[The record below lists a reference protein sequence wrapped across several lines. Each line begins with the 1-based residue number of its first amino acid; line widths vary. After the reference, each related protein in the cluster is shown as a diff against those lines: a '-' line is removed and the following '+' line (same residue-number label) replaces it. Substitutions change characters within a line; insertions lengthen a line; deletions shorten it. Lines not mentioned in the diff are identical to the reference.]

1 MRVVLTG
8 ATGLVGEAALAR
20 LRQRGDDVLGVARR
34 VPAAREGVEWLA
46 ADLTEPGPWQAAL
59 ASRAPEAVVHLAG
72 EPLDV
77 GRWTKARKERL
88 VRSRVETT
96 RRIVE
101 AIAGAAAPPRVLVCA
116 SAVGIY
122 GARGEE
128 LLEESSAPGA
138 GFLAELC
145 QRWEEEA
152 GRASHAGVRT
162 VSLRFAPV
170 LSRRGGALPRMARAF
185 KLFVGGPL
193 AAREPWFPWIH
204 EDDAAG
210 LVLHAVSHTGALSGP
225 VNAVAPEHVRM
236 GQFADALGRALRRPA
251 ALTVPAWALRAVL
264 GELAGS
270 IVPGQKIV
278 PAAALASGYQYQH
291 PTLAGALASIL
302 G

>member
-8 ATGLVGEAALAR
+8 ATGLVGETVLAR
-20 LRQRGDDVLGVARR
+20 LRQRADDVLAIARGV
-34 VPAAREGVEWLA
+34 PTAREGVEWLA

-59 ASRAPEAVVHLAG
+59 ASRAPDAVVHLAG
-72 EPLDV
+72 EPLDK
-77 GRWTKARKERL
+77 GRWSKARKERL
-88 VRSRVETT
+88 MRSRLEST
-96 RRIVE
+96 RRLVE

-128 LLEESSAPGA
+128 LLEESSRPGS

-162 VSLRFAPV
+162 VSLRFAPI
-170 LSRRGGALPRMARAF
+170 LSRRGGALPRMVRAF

-210 LVLHAVSHTGALSGP
+210 LVLHALQGALAGP
-225 VNAVAPEHVRM
+225 VNAVAPEQVRM
-236 GQFADALGRALRRPA
+236 GAFADALGRTLRRPA

-264 GELAGS
+264 GELGGS

-291 PTLAGALASIL
+291 PTLEEALASIL